1 MAEKKG
7 YIIINKIP
15 NVFEQPKVKLDEVKG
30 TFIECPH
37 CKKLLNLTNKMK
49 EVNIWVVKKKYI
61 N

>member
-49 EVNIWVVKKKYI
+49 EVNI
-61 N
+61 